1 MGPGCRA
8 YRFGVRRLGFRVM
21 CASCLRSH
29 ISGLSFRDMA
39 PLCFHLH
46 ERYSHCRRSL
56 LTSCDVGCFTRSND
70 TRKHNLRHVDTR
82 KHSLRY
88 IDRCTQWPELPCA
101 ESAVVQ
107 PRDGRFWSNGTA
119 KIIAHLLCHE
129 MVASICASPVLC
141 SRLLSWIPGLWGVI
155 SEIPAP
161 DIGLCPGYQDSGEL
175 FLKSLLQILSRAC
188 NGH

>member
-56 LTSCDVGCFTRSND
+56 LTSCDVGCFTCSND

-101 ESAVVQ
+101 ESQSYSLGMDDFGVMAQ
-107 PRDGRFWSNGTA
+107 LKSLPTCYATRWSQ
-119 KIIAHLLCHE
+119 
-129 MVASICASPVLC
+129 VYVLAMC
-141 SRLLSWIPGLWGVI
+141 FVLGF
-155 SEIPAP
+155 
-161 DIGLCPGYQDSGEL
+161 CPGYQDSGEL
-175 FLKSLLQILSRAC
+175 FLKSLLQILAYVLDTRTLGSYF
-188 NGH
+188 